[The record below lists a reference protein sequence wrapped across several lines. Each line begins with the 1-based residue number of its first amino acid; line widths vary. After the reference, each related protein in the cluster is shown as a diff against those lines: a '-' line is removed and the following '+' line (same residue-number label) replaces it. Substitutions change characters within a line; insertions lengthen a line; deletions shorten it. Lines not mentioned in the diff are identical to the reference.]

1 MTRVITLKS
10 VSLEIGMMIT
20 VIEKQGLRKKL
31 IDACI
36 AKQQFL
42 IDDFKDRIK
51 ALTESRGLGNEE
63 SYDNDL
69 VANNSINAS
78 EINSLNDLLE
88 FANSELRILENL
100 KVSQELIRNRVA
112 PGAIVVTNHR
122 TIFVSASLE
131 QFRVEEHTYVG
142 ISTSSPLY
150 RAMEGRLKGET
161 FAFNGTEYK
170 IKDVF

>member
-51 ALTESRGLGNEE
+51 ALTESRGLGMK
-63 SYDNDL
+63 S
-69 VANNSINAS
+69 
-78 EINSLNDLLE
+78 
-88 FANSELRILENL
+88 
-100 KVSQELIRNRVA
+100 
-112 PGAIVVTNHR
+112 PT
-122 TIFVSASLE
+122 T
-131 QFRVEEHTYVG
+131 T
-142 ISTSSPLY
+142 TS
-150 RAMEGRLKGET
+150 
-161 FAFNGTEYK
+161 
-170 IKDVF
+170 